1 MIIKDREWKELND
14 NFLQIKGQVDLL
26 KAKHRTEIQELN
38 LQIEELKES
47 KKPDEIVIDIY
58 GQRWLNGNW
67 VKYEQVQFS
76 KSTVNLSDGVKWQI
90 LKIFRKVLNQ
100 LNANFYTATKT
111 QEAKYLKIIEKYKLD
126 KNKVLKMPYFV
137 TRKRVLKELF
147 NENT

>member
-58 GQRWLNGNW
+58 GQRERDGNW

-76 KSTVNLSDGVKWQI
+76 KSTVNLSNGIKWQI

-100 LNANFYTATKT
+100 LNANFYAATKT
-111 QEAKYLKIIEKYKLD
+111 QEAEYLKVIEKYQLD

>member
-26 KAKHRTEIQELN
+26 KAQHRTEIQELN

-58 GQRWLNGNW
+58 GQREREGNW

-76 KSTVNLSDGVKWQI
+76 KSTVNLSNGVKWQI

-100 LNANFYTATKT
+100 LNANFYAATKT
-111 QEAKYLKIIEKYKLD
+111 QEAEYLKIIEKYQLD

-137 TRKRVLKELF
+137 TKKRVLKELF